1 MPRIDRELLGEAGLL
16 DATTAI
22 AIGIPATPGGGKQWQ
37 LSRAALLHSLAC
49 LGSCLGPTVPM
60 PNRRTAIPRWKVRR
74 VSHTEIARG
83 VLQSPSFPGRR
94 RSSREAFAAP

>member
-49 LGSCLGPTVPM
+49 LGSCLRRPDRADAQPTHGNPEM
-60 PNRRTAIPRWKVRR
+60 EGTTCFTYRDCEGGIAIAV
-74 VSHTEIARG
+74 VSGKKT
-83 VLQSPSFPGRR
+83 
-94 RSSREAFAAP
+94 